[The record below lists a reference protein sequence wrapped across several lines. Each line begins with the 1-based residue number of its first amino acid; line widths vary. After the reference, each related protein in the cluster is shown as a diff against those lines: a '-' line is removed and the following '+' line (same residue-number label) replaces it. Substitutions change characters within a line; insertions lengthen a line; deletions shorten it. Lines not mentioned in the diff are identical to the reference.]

1 MIIPPIDWSQS
12 INPTPVPHG
21 TPRCKWIKNFELAQ
35 FNISQVRT
43 EELGG
48 FIYLNRDPNA
58 LSPRDLYPG
67 VDEEIRRVFP
77 DLADMRLIRAHNP
90 LQQTQM
96 SVAQVAACSGFGSLE
111 HFSRT
116 YRARFGC
123 PPSEDRRQAWSA
135 PVMRQPLG
143 KAP

>member
-1 MIIPPIDWSQS
+1 LIIPPIDWSQS

-48 FIYLNRDPNA
+48 FIYFNLDPNA

-77 DLADMRLIRAHNP
+77 DLADMRLIRAHNL